1 MRLFVDTAGW
11 MAMADG
17 NDPLHRKS
25 IQFRDK
31 SLEQGAILVT
41 SNYILDETLTL
52 IRMRLGIESAEKW
65 WGMISESARSHVEWI
80 TPGRAE
86 KALHFFFHWQDQSFS
101 FTDCTSFI
109 LMKELGI
116 ENVMTAD
123 HHFTTAGFQIHPEG
137 VSPRRAR
144 RGTK

>member
-11 MAMADG
+11 MAMADAK
-17 NDPLHRKS
+17 DPLHRKS

-65 WGMISESARSHVEWI
+65 WGIVSESARSHVEWI
-80 TPGRAE
+80 TPERAE
-86 KALHFFFHWQDQSFS
+86 KALNFFFHWRDQSFS

-123 HHFTTAGFQIHPEG
+123 RHFVTVGFQIKPERL
-137 VSPRRAR
+137 SPR